1 MMSWLPLLMCTAVAT
16 SPCLAAMPPI
26 EVSHRGCQRL
36 LPRRAGTFPLQ
47 SERMYAALQGNGCPC
62 RLVLLPLESHGYR
75 AWESV
80 MHVLAEN
87 EAWLE
92 RFCPAHVQDSRAG
105 AVSDA
110 GGVARAAALA

>member
-1 MMSWLPLLMCTAVAT
+1 L
-16 SPCLAAMPPI
+16 CL
-26 EVSHRGCQRL
+26 H
-36 LPRRAGTFPLQ
+36 AGTFPLQ

-87 EAWLE
+87 EAWLDKY
-92 RFCPAHVQDSRAG
+92 CPAKLPAEGDG
-105 AVSDA
+105 VSA
-110 GGVARAAALA
+110 SVIEPATGQAAALAN